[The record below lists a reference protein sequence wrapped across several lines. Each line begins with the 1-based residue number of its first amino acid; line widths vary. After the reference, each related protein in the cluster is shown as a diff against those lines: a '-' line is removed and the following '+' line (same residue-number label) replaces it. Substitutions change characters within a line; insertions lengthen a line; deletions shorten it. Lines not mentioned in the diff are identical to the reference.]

1 MAVVRLRPAELR
13 AALASDG
20 TSLQFQVQVH
30 VPTGTLAGVEA
41 LVRWPHPLYGMVGPQ
56 EIAQLVIQGG
66 LHLEFDRWVIHAAG
80 RQAAAWLREG
90 VPLPLVSVNIW
101 EPTLRG
107 PELLEMVSGV
117 QHLELELPRGAAQD
131 PAHIAMIGSLRT
143 RGVRVAAEALPDIEI
158 DTVKLR
164 PPVDAATVDAAKRR
178 GVRVVAEGIESTE
191 QQAQALAAGCEI
203 VQGYVFGPEVSAGE
217 VSALARP
224 SAS

>member
-1 MAVVRLRPAELR
+1 MAVVRLRPADLR
-13 AALASDG
+13 DALASDG

-56 EIAQLVIQGG
+56 EIAQLVMQGG
-66 LHLEFDRWVIHAAG
+66 LHVEFDRWVIKAAAQ
-80 RQAAAWLREG
+80 QAAQWIRGG

-101 EPTLRG
+101 EPTLRS
-107 PELLEMVSGV
+107 PELLQLVDGV

-131 PAHIAMIGSLRT
+131 GAHVAMIGSLRT

-158 DTVKLR
+158 DTLKLR
-164 PPVDAATVDAAKRR
+164 PPVDAATVDAAKKR
-178 GVRVVAEGIESTE
+178 GVRVVAEGVETAE
-191 QQAQALAAGCEI
+191 QQAQALASGCEI